1 MNFTRERIAI
11 IDGIRTPMA
20 KAGGPLKNTQADD
33 LGAYIVRQIIERNPI
48 APEEFDEVIIGNVA
62 QPAHAANIS
71 RVIALKAGLPNSV
84 PAYTVH
90 RNCASGMESMTTA
103 ASKLIMQEGD
113 IYLAG
118 GAESMSNIPLF
129 FNKDFTSFMERMMR
143 SKTFFQKLGTM
154 FSFNLGML
162 KPEIGVMHGL
172 TDPVSGLIMGLT
184 AENLAKEFNISRQEQ
199 DELALLSHQRA
210 ARAAQEN
217 QLEGEVIPVPIM
229 PTYKDLL
236 SQDFG
241 PRANQTMEALGK
253 LRPYFDK
260 KNGTVTIGNACPITD
275 GAAAVIMMRESDA
288 KKRGLEPLGY
298 LTDWAYAGL
307 EPERMGLGPTY
318 ATAKLFKRAGVKLSD
333 IDYIEMNEAFA
344 AQIIGNERAFASREF
359 AKKYLDMD
367 APLGEIDRD
376 KMNLQGGAI
385 ALGHPVGVTGTR
397 IAVHT
402 LRELRRQGKNTGL
415 ATLCIGGGQGGSLL
429 LEVA

>member
-1 MNFTRERIAI
+1 MNFTKERIAI

-33 LGAYIVRQIIERNPI
+33 LGAYIVRQILERNPI
-48 APEEFDEVIIGNVA
+48 EPEEYDEVIIGNVA

-71 RVIALKAGLPNSV
+71 RVIALKAGMPNSIS
-84 PAYTVH
+84 AYTVH

-129 FNKDFTSFMERMMR
+129 FNKQFTGFMEQMMR
-143 SKTFFQKLGTM
+143 SKTFFQKLGTL
-154 FSFNLGML
+154 FSFKLSML

-184 AENLAKEFNISRQEQ
+184 AENLAKEFTISRDEQ
-199 DELALLSHQRA
+199 DEYALMSHQRA
-210 ARAAQEN
+210 VRAAEEN
-217 QLEGEVIPVPIM
+217 HLDGEIIPLPVM
-229 PTYKDLL
+229 PEYKTVLD
-236 SQDFG
+236 QDVG

-260 KNGTVTIGNACPITD
+260 KNGTVTVGNACPITD

-318 ATAKLFKRAGVKLSD
+318 ATAKLFKRSGVKMSD

-344 AQIIGNERAFASREF
+344 AQIIGNERAFSSTAF
-359 AKKYLDMD
+359 AKKYLGMD
-367 APLGEIDRD
+367 KALGEIDRD

-429 LEVA
+429 LEVS